1 MQKINSTF
9 QIITKFFKE
18 ETNKIIL
25 GRWAINYCPV
35 SIKKKIDSG
44 NHDHCGPCGDKPKE
58 LSGVVKP
65 EIKKTVNPIKDLE

>member
-35 SIKKKIDSG
+35 SI
-44 NHDHCGPCGDKPKE
+44 
-58 LSGVVKP
+58 
-65 EIKKTVNPIKDLE
+65 